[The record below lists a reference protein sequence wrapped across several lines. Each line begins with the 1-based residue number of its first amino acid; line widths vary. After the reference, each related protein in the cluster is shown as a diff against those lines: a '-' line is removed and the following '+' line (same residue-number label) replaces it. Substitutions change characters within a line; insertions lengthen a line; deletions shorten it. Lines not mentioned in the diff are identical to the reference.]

1 MSCWIP
7 LLPHGTVNGLYPQ
20 QVSLAHLAKRNS
32 FFFFALDMLH
42 VWIQDADFKDSLE
55 ILHREIQSSRR
66 RGLYLLGFANL
77 SG

>member
-20 QVSLAHLAKRNS
+20 QVSLAHLAKRN

-66 RGLYLLGFANL
+66 HGLYLLGFANL

>member
-7 LLPHGTVNGLYPQ
+7 LLPHGTVNGLYPE
-20 QVSLAHLAKRNS
+20 QVSLAHL
-32 FFFFALDMLH
+32 
-42 VWIQDADFKDSLE
+42 DADFKDSLE